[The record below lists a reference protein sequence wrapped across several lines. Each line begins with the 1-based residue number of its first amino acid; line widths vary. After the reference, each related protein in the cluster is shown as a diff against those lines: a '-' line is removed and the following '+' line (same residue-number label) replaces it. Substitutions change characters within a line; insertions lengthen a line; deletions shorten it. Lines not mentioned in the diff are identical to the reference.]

1 MALSWG
7 RKKGNFP
14 YACARVK
21 AKKSL
26 LLTKDNYPKL
36 LMMDL
41 NEIGRFLG
49 ETQYKVEMA
58 ELGAKYDGVNLIE
71 LGTARN
77 LARVNR
83 QILQFCTGELQ
94 ETVAK
99 YLSRWDY
106 WNIKTVIRGKSSGAT
121 ADEVQ
126 EELVPSGQLSE
137 EYLNYLY
144 TLDSIND
151 ILEDVR
157 RKAGV
162 SLPEEIKA
170 AYEANQTLGPV
181 EDYLDKLYYQN
192 LISQLEKG
200 SRADKALLTFV
211 RKEVDTVNL
220 LTLLKLKRDK
230 VQLEK
235 ASIYFI
241 EGGQEL
247 PVRELNR
254 LAATEGLEQTLGELN
269 KLSFFDAI
277 KDELEETVAK
287 NSLTNVG
294 LALRKHLAK
303 QAEKFGHAYPMSVL
317 PIVDYMIRKKNEVDN
332 IRVIARGK
340 QSGLGVDQIKKLLVV

>member
-1 MALSWG
+1 MARLWG
-7 RKKGNFP
+7 RNKGNFP

-83 QILQFCTGELQ
+83 QILQFCTGDLQ

-99 YLSRWDY
+99 YLGRWDY
-106 WNIKTVIRGKSSGAT
+106 WNVKTILRGKFSGAT
-121 ADEVQ
+121 PEEVQ
-126 EELVPSGQLSE
+126 EELVPAGALTE
-137 EYLNYLY
+137 DYLLYLY
-144 TLDSIND
+144 TLDGIPE
-151 ILEDVR
+151 ILEDIR
-157 RKAGV
+157 RKAGI
-162 SLPEEIKA
+162 SMPEEVRA
-170 AYEANQTLGPV
+170 TFEANNSLGSI

-192 LISQLEKG
+192 LIAQLERG

-211 RKEVDTVNL
+211 RKEVDSVNL
-220 LTLLKLKRDK
+220 LTMLKLKRDK
-230 VQLEK
+230 VQVEK

-241 EGGQEL
+241 DGGQEL
-247 PVRELNR
+247 PVKELIR
-254 LAATEGLEQTLGELN
+254 LAGLENLEQAVAELN
-269 KLSFFDAI
+269 KLSFYESI
-277 KDELEETVAK
+277 KEDLEQAVKK
-287 NSLTNVG
+287 NSLTDVG
-294 LALRKHLAK
+294 LGVRKHIAK
-303 QAEKFGHAYPMSVL
+303 QAERFGHLYPMSVL

-340 QSGLGVDQIKKLLVV
+340 QSGLDIDHIKRLLVV

>member
-1 MALSWG
+1 MALLWG
-7 RKKGNFP
+7 RNKGNYP
-14 YACARVK
+14 YATARVK

-26 LLTKDNYPKL
+26 LLTNDNYPKL

-58 ELGAKYDGVNLIE
+58 ELAAKHDGVNLIE

-83 QILQFCTGELQ
+83 QILSFCTGDLQ

-99 YLSRWDY
+99 YLGRWDY
-106 WNIKTVIRGKSSGAT
+106 WNIKTILRGKSSEAT
-121 ADEVQ
+121 AEEVQ
-126 EELVPSGQLSE
+126 EELVPSGKLSE
-137 EYLNYLY
+137 EYLNSLY
-144 TLDSIND
+144 TLEGINE

-157 RKAGV
+157 RKTGV
-162 SLPEEIKA
+162 TLPDEVKA
-170 AYEANQTLGPV
+170 AFETNGVLGPI
-181 EDYLDKLYYQN
+181 EDYLDKLYYN
-192 LISQLEKG
+192 DLIAQLEKG

-230 VQLEK
+230 VHVDK
-235 ASIYFI
+235 VSIYFI

-247 PVRELNR
+247 PVKELMR
-254 LAATEGLEQTLGELN
+254 LAGLESLEQTINELT
-269 KLSFFDAI
+269 KLSFYEAI
-277 KDELEETVAK
+277 KEELEKAK
-287 NSLTNVG
+287 STNSLTDVG
-294 LALRKHLAK
+294 LGLRKHLAK
-303 QAEKFGHAYPMSVL
+303 QSQRFGHLYPMSVL
-317 PIVDYMIRKKNEVDN
+317 PIIDYMIRKKNEVDN

-340 QSGLGVDQIKKLLVV
+340 QSRLDIDQIKKLLVV

>member
-1 MALSWG
+1 MALLWG
-7 RKKGNFP
+7 RNRGNYP

-26 LLTKDNYPKL
+26 LLSKDNYPKL

-58 ELGAKYDGVNLIE
+58 ELGAKYEGVNLIE

-83 QILQFCTGELQ
+83 QILQFCTGDLQ

-99 YLSRWDY
+99 YLGRWDY
-106 WNIKTVIRGKSSGAT
+106 WNIKTILRGKFSGAS
-121 ADEVQ
+121 AEEVQ
-126 EELVPSGQLSE
+126 EELVPSGKLSE
-137 EYLNYLY
+137 EYLSHLY
-144 TLDSIND
+144 TLDTIND

-157 RKAGV
+157 RKFGV
-162 SLPEEIKA
+162 VLPEEIRNTF
-170 AYEANQTLGPV
+170 EANNTLGPI
-181 EDYLDKLYYQN
+181 EDYLDKLYYQD
-192 LISQLEKG
+192 LIAQLDKG
-200 SRADKALLTFV
+200 SRAEKALLNFV
-211 RKEVDTVNL
+211 RKEIDTVNL

-230 VQLEK
+230 VQVEK

-247 PVRELNR
+247 PMKELLR
-254 LAATEGLEQTLGELN
+254 IAGTEGLEQAVGELS
-269 KLSFFDAI
+269 KLSFYDEI
-277 KDELEETVAK
+277 KEELETAKTK
-287 NSLTNVG
+287 NSLTDVG
-294 LALRKHLAK
+294 LAVRKHLAK
-303 QAEKFGHAYPMSVL
+303 QAERFGHVYPMSVL

>member
-1 MALSWG
+1 MVRLWG
-7 RKKGNFP
+7 RDKGNFP

-58 ELGAKYDGVNLIE
+58 ELGAKYEGVNLIE

-83 QILQFCTGELQ
+83 QILQFCTGELH

-99 YLSRWDY
+99 YLGRWDY
-106 WNIKTVIRGKSSGAT
+106 WNIKTILRGKFSGAT
-121 ADEVQ
+121 VEEVQ
-126 EELVPSGQLSE
+126 EELVASGNLSE
-137 EYLNYLY
+137 EYLLYLY
-144 TLDSIND
+144 TLDNISD

-170 AYEANQTLGPV
+170 AFEANGTLGPI

-192 LISQLEKG
+192 LIAQLEKG
-200 SRADKALLTFV
+200 SRADKTLLTFV
-211 RKEVDTVNL
+211 KKEVDTVNL

-230 VQLEK
+230 VQVDK
-235 ASIYFI
+235 AGVYFI

-247 PVRELNR
+247 PVKELMR
-254 LAATEGLEQTLGELN
+254 LAGMENLEQTANELS
-269 KLSFFDAI
+269 KLSFYESI
-277 KDELEETVAK
+277 KEDLQKSVAN
-287 NSLTNVG
+287 NSLTDVG
-294 LALRKHLAK
+294 LSVRRYLAR
-303 QAEKFGHAYPMSVL
+303 QAERFGHVYPMSVL
-317 PIVDYMIRKKNEVDN
+317 PIVDYMVRKKNEVDN

-340 QSGLGVDQIKKLLVV
+340 QSGLDVDQIKKLLVV

>member
-1 MALSWG
+1 MALLWG
-7 RKKGNFP
+7 RNKGNYP
-14 YACARVK
+14 YATARVK

-26 LLTKDNYPKL
+26 LLSNDNYPKL

-58 ELGAKYDGVNLIE
+58 ELATKHEGVNLIE

-83 QILQFCTGELQ
+83 QILSFCTGDLQ

-99 YLSRWDY
+99 YLGRWDY
-106 WNIKTVIRGKSSGAT
+106 WNIKTILRGKSSGAT
-121 ADEVQ
+121 TEEVQ
-126 EELVPSGQLSE
+126 EELVPSGKLSE

-144 TLDSIND
+144 TLEGINEV
-151 ILEDVR
+151 LEDVR
-157 RKAGV
+157 HKVGV
-162 SLPEEIKA
+162 TLPDEVKA
-170 AYEANQTLGPV
+170 AFETSGILGPI
-181 EDYLDKLYYQN
+181 EDYLDKRYYQE
-192 LISQLEKG
+192 LIAQLEKG

-230 VQLEK
+230 VQTDK
-235 ASIYFI
+235 AGIYFI

-247 PVRELNR
+247 PVKELMR
-254 LAATEGLEQTLGELN
+254 LSGLENLEQTINELT
-269 KLSFFDAI
+269 KLSFYESI
-277 KDELEETVAK
+277 KEELENAKVK
-287 NSLTNVG
+287 NSLTDIG
-294 LALRKHLAK
+294 LGLRKHLAK
-303 QAEKFGHAYPMSVL
+303 QSQRFGHLYPMSVL

-340 QSGLGVDQIKKLLVV
+340 QSKLDVDQIKKLLVV